1 MRMIMVKQNGCVM
14 LDSVNGCFQVFL
26 FLALGFWGEISS
38 LKRDKKIENKSGSRS
53 MKWKTSWFN
62 FESWEK
68 RDFRSAWGRV
78 WFAIW
83 KIYPPIV
90 IVWIKVWL
98 FFGLILSLWRLRLL
112 LWEEII
118 VVFEKKKILV
128 DPAQPIWLVTRSL
141 DRVGFKNYD

>member
-14 LDSVNGCFQVFL
+14 LDSVSGCFQVFL
-26 FLALGFWGEISS
+26 SFALGFWGEISS

-78 WFAIW
+78 WSAIW

-98 FFGLILSLWRLRLL
+98 CFWVNLEFMETKVAALRGNNSCVWKNLFFGWPGSTHLTHDP
-112 LWEEII
+112 II
-118 VVFEKKKILV
+118 R
-128 DPAQPIWLVTRSL
+128 PG
-141 DRVGFKNYD
+141 RV